1 MPTSQKKIASNRCN
15 AKRSTGPKTYDGKN
29 ITKYN
34 GMVHGLT
41 ARTAVIPSEDPAE
54 YDRLM
59 ADVAGTL
66 RPRNAVEVM
75 LISQA
80 CQANWAH
87 TRSVKAETA
96 RLAARIEAAPDE
108 ELDQIDDLF
117 ARLFHDTRVPNVISG
132 AIPYNHIGTR
142 TSHCGQAINPDEP
155 AKLLRKI
162 CSSVIGCERL
172 LACWQELREL
182 LEPGR
187 AWQGNHKFKAVRML
201 GKQPTDVLNSREIA
215 DLYVACW
222 SIHSPRSHA
231 YAEIRSDLGR
241 FEFKHF
247 RRRVRATWTDMMNA
261 LDEDNSRRVLVAI
274 VERAMAQVKEKAAV
288 AQERAERDA
297 ARRAD
302 CLSFD
307 GSHEAELL
315 RRYTTSS
322 HRQFVRSLNEFFK
335 VRKETEESGG
345 ELELAADERAERS
358 SDSWPPKGP
367 ESQAEDQTR
376 EEWIEAPAID
386 PFDPTDPT
394 DLAPTTDSPHPTDRT
409 DPDGP
414 ELLMSIAPTNLRTE
428 PKLGCAAAPNNPG
441 MASSETESDGCDVT
455 EPQYEQNDAVA
466 IPAETEPNNVDVPHA
481 DLERQSAAAAGC
493 EAEPNRRLESNAVL
507 LWTTILV
514 LFCSSLLADAA
525 RRTSRADGEESRRAA
540 AFSATPTRRAGAGI
554 AGLGSAS
561 ARPILTRRASE
572 GISSSHSARA
582 GSISTRRASFDAAP
596 SVGRPEGAVTN
607 QPQGNALGTRPPPT
621 SLP

>member
-1 MPTSQKKIASNRCN
+1 
-15 AKRSTGPKTYDGKN
+15 
-29 ITKYN
+29 
-34 GMVHGLT
+34 
-41 ARTAVIPSEDPAE
+41 
-54 YDRLM
+54 M
-59 ADVAGTL
+59 AT
-66 RPRNAVEVM
+66 
-75 LISQA
+75 
-80 CQANWAH
+80 
-87 TRSVKAETA
+87 
-96 RLAARIEAAPDE
+96 RIEAAQDE

-162 CSSVIGCERL
+162 CSSLIGCQRL

-261 LDEDNSRRVLVAI
+261 LDEENSRRVLVAI

-335 VRKETEESGG
+335 VRKETEESGC
-345 ELELAADERAERS
+345 ELELAADESGERA

-367 ESQAEDQTR
+367 ESQAEDQTT
-376 EEWIEAPAID
+376 EEWIEDPAID

-394 DLAPTTDSPHPTDRT
+394 DLAPATDSPHSTDQT

-414 ELLMSIAPTNLRTE
+414 EMIMSIVPTNLRTE
-428 PKLGCAAAPNNPG
+428 PKSHCAAAPNNPG
-441 MASSETESDGCDVT
+441 MASSETEPDGCDVT
-455 EPQYEQNDAVA
+455 GDESERNDRNVA
-466 IPAETEPNNVDVPHA
+466 GSENASTKWLPAALGLFLSTVLTLVCSAPSDCANRVSLLFPVRHSIPLASDLAMSTVTIEAHLQTQPDTAGEPNVEIDPDASGGVMA
-481 DLERQSAAAAGC
+481 TTSRLA
-493 EAEPNRRLESNAVL
+493 RRLARARHGAIVEREGRCRQLGCAP
-507 LWTTILV
+507 
-514 LFCSSLLADAA
+514 AA
-525 RRTSRADGEESRRAA
+525 RVIDTAE
-540 AFSATPTRRAGAGI
+540 
-554 AGLGSAS
+554 L
-561 ARPILTRRASE
+561 
-572 GISSSHSARA
+572 
-582 GSISTRRASFDAAP
+582 
-596 SVGRPEGAVTN
+596 
-607 QPQGNALGTRPPPT
+607 
-621 SLP
+621 